1 MCTDKKEVMYSSVEN
16 PKYLLNRLFAFI
28 AATNLDFYLQIV
40 NKDETL
46 K

>member
-1 MCTDKKEVMYSSVEN
+1 MYSSMEN
-16 PKYLLNRLFAFI
+16 PKYLFNRLFAFI
-28 AATNLDFYLQIV
+28 VATNLDFYLQTV